1 VRSPRACRA
10 VWPLPPC
17 YCSLLQAGEKVSPRP
32 GSSHSSPF
40 AAPVQPVQPRRRNL
54 TNKKPTACFLLSAA
68 SRAARRGLTGT
79 LSFPPAPSLPN
90 LRVVPITLCPPST
103 VPDFEQSAPIR
114 VGDQGKKVNVDPSH
128 RSPSVIHRVLP
139 QVNRR
144 LRAFYV
150 LTGDRYEVYNTCNRP
165 YKMQRHC
172 EGVSGRGLYSSRLP
186 PSRRPNRLRTP
197 SPNSSERLRG
207 MSPCQT
213 NKRELQPHK

>member
-150 LTGDRYEVYNTCNRP
+150 LTEIVMKYIIRVTVHTKCSVTAKGFLAEGCTLPVYHHLDVRTDCAP
-165 YKMQRHC
+165 Q
-172 EGVSGRGLYSSRLP
+172 VQTLP
-186 PSRRPNRLRTP
+186 NV
-197 SPNSSERLRG
+197 
-207 MSPCQT
+207 CAV
-213 NKRELQPHK
+213 